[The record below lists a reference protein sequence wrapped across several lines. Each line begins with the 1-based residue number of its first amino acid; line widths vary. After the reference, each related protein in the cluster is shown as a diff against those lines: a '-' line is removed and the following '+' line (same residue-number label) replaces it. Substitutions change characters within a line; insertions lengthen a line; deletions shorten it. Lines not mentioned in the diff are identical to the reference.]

1 MLFQFISIIT
11 KVQCAGMRHEQ
22 IVENPVYVRFWCTI
36 YIMQSAQEQSS
47 GDGVRECV
55 HRRHVD
61 IIGVA
66 SEKESGEPQNI
77 MTINMR

>member
-1 MLFQFISIIT
+1 
-11 KVQCAGMRHEQ
+11 
-22 IVENPVYVRFWCTI
+22 
-36 YIMQSAQEQSS
+36 MQSAQEQSS